1 MTNKGQIVEIPE
13 NALLYGKALP
23 KFSTK
28 KEELI
33 WKSQN
38 RPYTLFDGFLVGGH
52 AGVNH
57 FKIGQRKGINVGG
70 KKQPLYVIAIDEE
83 NNRLFVG
90 AGENHPGLWTEVIS
104 FDPRVI
110 KWNQENHF
118 TLTAL
123 VNGISVE
130 ISSSVLEEKIPAVL
144 YIMEEEGFLA
154 FEQPSLMA
162 LKENSIDVYHQNSLI
177 ANII

>member
-13 NALLYGKALP
+13 NAPLYGKALP
-23 KFSTK
+23 EFSTK

-90 AGENHPGLWTEVIS
+90 AGENHPGLRTEVIS
-104 FDPRVI
+104 FEPSVI
-110 KWNQENHF
+110 LWIKENYF
-118 TLTAL
+118 TTEELE
-123 VNGISVE
+123 NGVSIV
-130 ISSSVLEEKIPAVL
+130 ISSSVLEEKISAVL
-144 YIMEEEGFLA
+144 YIIEELAFLA
-154 FEQPSLMA
+154 FESPSLRV
-162 LKENSIDVYHQNSLI
+162 LQQNPIELYHQNSLI